1 MHRHNLTSTSPNLP
15 LQLCAGTLVLS
26 VARTG
31 NLVGKDNDQDS
42 ALWVLA
48 AIVLASII
56 LYLLLAPW
64 LFSVR

>member
-1 MHRHNLTSTSPNLP
+1 
-15 LQLCAGTLVLS
+15 
-26 VARTG
+26 
-31 NLVGKDNDQDS
+31 VGKDNGQDS

-64 LFSVR
+64 LFSGR